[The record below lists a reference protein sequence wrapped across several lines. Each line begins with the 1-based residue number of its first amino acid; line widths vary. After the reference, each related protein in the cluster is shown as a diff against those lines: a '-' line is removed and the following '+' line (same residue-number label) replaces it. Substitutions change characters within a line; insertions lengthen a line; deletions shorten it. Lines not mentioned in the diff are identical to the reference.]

1 MNNHDEELLAELLL
15 QWEEL
20 YERGQ
25 DSSPQELCR
34 DCPHLIEELGK
45 RIAAMKATNW
55 LNNPD
60 CPADS
65 PAAPT
70 SQSAGKV
77 LGGRYRLDDLIA
89 TGGFAEVW
97 RAFDTELQRIVAIK
111 LPKPNRLASATNF
124 ITEARRVARLKHPGI
139 VPVFDV
145 GTEGTNCFIV
155 SEYVEGGSLGDRL
168 TKSPP
173 TPKETSRWLSEIAAA
188 LEYAHLHGVIHRD
201 LKPANILIDH
211 HGRALLADFGIAQS
225 AQKTGTVAPS
235 LGTLRYMSPEQLE
248 GNAATPQ
255 SDVYSLGVVL
265 HECLTG
271 RLPYSSNEP
280 SVLRREIVGGAKQ
293 LSKDVPAALLDVC
306 QKAMKRLP
314 HERHA
319 SAAHF
324 ATELDTAAGKA
335 LPVGRWW
342 KSPFFFATLLVLPLV
357 TVFVANAFPFL
368 APQKEVAPKKQIA
381 GGKAQSQATPLEEAK
396 ESLPEP
402 VVEVKQL
409 PTRENSIRMKLIE
422 IPAGYFYMGS
432 DRGNP
437 DERPV
442 HKTTITRPF
451 YMGQTEVTQ
460 DQWLKVMGTP
470 RWKEREYLHE
480 GPNHAA
486 SCMDWFEAVEFC
498 NKLTQMDRDAGV
510 LGENEKYALPTEA
523 QWEYACRAGTV
534 TTYSYGDDPDLLSYF
549 AWWGAIWGDGNAKKE
564 QYPHDVATKK
574 PNPWGL
580 YDMHGNVYE
589 WCSDWYGADYYGK
602 SPKKNPLGPV
612 EGTYRVLRGG
622 GWITYAHF
630 CRSTIR
636 FPDNPPDGRW
646 QHVGF
651 RVVLNVEPAPSP
663 GKALTSVEI
672 DHQPFADVLLVAN
685 ESLVVRDL
693 TAGAPVSANKPQVSF
708 ASIPADLAKLQYSML
723 PAGAVVVTG
732 IRFKTAGRV
741 VVGTDWHQRNGFLE
755 QKWAAYFAKQ
765 AVQRSL
771 SCGGLQLWD
780 VVANAGDTVVVPSSC
795 VVMSSTIDTTRQ
807 VEAHLTQPIPV
818 QAPCAEGLI
827 ESARPMPRGIVGDP
841 GFNVKRKLPEDL
853 MGLEYVIHGT
863 DGPLPAS
870 EMAIVITFKTAGRIA
885 FLSAWRGG
893 MPELT
898 ALDDQSMRFFAYRR
912 MNGRLGEWDIWD
924 IAGEPGERVVVPEWG
939 KILAEDIEVQVMK

>member
-1 MNNHDEELLAELLL
+1 VNNHDEELLAELLL

-34 DCPHLIEELGK
+34 GCPHLIEELGK

-60 CPADS
+60 CHADS

-77 LGGRYRLDDLIA
+77 LSGRYRLDDLIA

-145 GTEGTNCFIV
+145 GTEGNNCFIV

-173 TPKETSRWLSEIAAA
+173 SPKETSRWLSEIAAA

-201 LKPANILIDH
+201 IKPANILIDH

-225 AQKTGTVAPS
+225 AQKTGTFAPS

-280 SVLRREIVGGAKQ
+280 SVLRREIVGGVKQ

-314 HERHA
+314 HERHT

-324 ATELDTAAGKA
+324 ATELDTAAGRA

-342 KSPFFFATLLVLPLV
+342 KSPFFFATLLVVPLV

-402 VVEVKQL
+402 VVQVKPL
-409 PTRENSIRMKLIE
+409 PTKENSIGMKLIK

-460 DQWLKVMGTP
+460 EQWLKVMGTP
-470 RWKEREYLHE
+470 RWKEREYSHE

-486 SCMDWFEAVEFC
+486 SCVDWFEAVEFC

-534 TTYSYGDDPDLLSYF
+534 TSYSYGDDPALLSYF
-549 AWWGAIWGDGNAKKE
+549 AWWGAIWGDGNAKHK

-602 SPKKNPLGPV
+602 SPKKDPKGPE
-612 EGTYRVLRGG
+612 EGIYRVLRSG

-651 RVVLNVEPAPSP
+651 RVVLNVEPASIPSKP
-663 GKALTSVEI
+663 LSSAEI
-672 DHQPFADVLLVAN
+672 ERQPFAEVLVIAT
-685 ESLVVRDL
+685 EKPIVRDL
-693 TAGAPVSANKPQVSF
+693 K
-708 ASIPADLAKLQYSML
+708 D
-723 PAGAVVVTG
+723 GAVVSVNKDRGTFTSLPAELSGLKYSLLPVEAAGVTG
-732 IRFKTAGRV
+732 IRFTTAGRA
-741 VVGTDWHQRNGFLE
+741 VVGTTWQQRAGFQE
-755 QKWAAYFAKQ
+755 QKWAAYLAKQ
-765 AVQRSL
+765 AVKGNL
-771 SCGGLQLWD
+771 ACGGLELWD
-780 VVANAGDTVVVPSSC
+780 VVANAGDTVLLPPSC
-795 VVMSSTIDTTRQ
+795 VVMTDKIEAAPLTDDFLAQPVSLDT
-807 VEAHLTQPIPV
+807 PY
-818 QAPCAEGLI
+818 AEVLV
-827 ESARPMPRGIVGDP
+827 ESARPMPRGIVGDAVF
-841 GFNVKRKLPEDL
+841 GVKGQGPEDFS
-853 MGLEYVIHGT
+853 GLAYAIHGT

-870 EMAIVITFKTAGRIA
+870 QMPVVITFKSPGRIA
-885 FLSAWRGG
+885 YLTNWRGG
-893 MPELT
+893 MFVFTDIDNQL
-898 ALDDQSMRFFAYRR
+898 MRYFAYRR
-912 MNGRLGEWDIWD
+912 MNERLDEWDIWD
-924 IAGEPGERVVVPEWG
+924 IVGEPGERVVVPEWG